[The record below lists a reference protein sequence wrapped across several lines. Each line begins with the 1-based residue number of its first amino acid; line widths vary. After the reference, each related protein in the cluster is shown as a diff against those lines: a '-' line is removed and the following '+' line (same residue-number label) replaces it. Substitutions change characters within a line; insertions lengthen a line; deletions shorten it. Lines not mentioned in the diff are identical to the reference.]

1 MNTQKKNCNSTN
13 SSPVNKL
20 LDGKSG
26 RRVAGQLRNR
36 PRPKKIDK
44 KSTDLEKK
52 HMTFINHTL
61 SEFHNVSRKD
71 IIDSLKNNKEDYG
84 CTLFELL
91 DCVNKKKRVFSTPSP
106 YRVHSNQRPKKRKQF
121 KMICTRQ
128 GYGENPKAQRKCNMT
143 R

>member
-1 MNTQKKNCNSTN
+1 MSSTTKKCNSTN
-13 SSPVNKL
+13 SSPMNKL

-36 PRPKKIDK
+36 PKKIDK
-44 KSTDLEKK
+44 KSADLEKK
-52 HMTFINHTL
+52 HMNFINYTL
-61 SEFHNVSRKD
+61 SEFRNVSRKD

-84 CTLFELL
+84 CTLSDLL
-91 DCVNKKKRVFSTPSP
+91 DRADKKKRVFSTPSP
-106 YRVHSNQRPKKRKQF
+106 GILHSNQPPKKKKF
-121 KMICTRQ
+121 KMRCKRQ